1 MLLMVSAVKKYEFQ
15 FHVFVQIPV
24 EVGVEVKVVRYGFS
38 HRKKRRNERSK
49 NDKCTRSTSY
59 TGHYFSR
66 SSTKAFTTMHPVRLI
81 KFF

>member
-15 FHVFVQIPV
+15 FHVFVQI
-24 EVGVEVKVVRYGFS
+24 EVGVEVKVVRYRFS

-66 SSTKAFTTMHPVRLI
+66 SSTKAFTTTHPVRLI